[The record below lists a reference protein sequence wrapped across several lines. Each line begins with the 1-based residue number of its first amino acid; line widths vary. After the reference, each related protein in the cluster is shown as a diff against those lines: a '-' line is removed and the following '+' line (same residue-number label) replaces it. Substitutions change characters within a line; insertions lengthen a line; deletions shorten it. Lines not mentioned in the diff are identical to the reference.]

1 MILNKKTTEAEKL
14 LKINNDIYRIITLLN
29 KDKAIRK
36 LLVNTGSNPLQMND
50 IPETQDLRDKQISR
64 TPLVPY
70 NEEDSSIIVV
80 TFVNGI
86 TDPET
91 DSIFTTLVIDVFT
104 PGNQWIINEGVRPL
118 NIAHVI
124 DNLMQF
130 ELTQTDGVRYRLVN
144 IVNSQLSDVLLGYRM
159 IYESTIND

>member
-29 KDKAIRK
+29 KDKTIRK
-36 LLVNTGSNPLQMND
+36 FLVNTGNNPLQMD
-50 IPETQDLRDKQISR
+50 DVPASQDLRDKQIAR
-64 TPLVPY
+64 TPLLPY

-80 TFVNGI
+80 TFISGESEG
-86 TDPET
+86 DT
-91 DSIFTTLVIDVFT
+91 DSVQATLAIDVFT

-130 ELTQTDGVRYRLVN
+130 ELKQTDGVRYRLTG
-144 IVNSQLSDVLLGYRM
+144 IVNAQLSDILVGYRM
-159 IYESTIND
+159 IYESIIND